1 VPSAEVG
8 PSLAPRVHPKRR
20 HRLLGVI
27 ASILVL
33 VMARPAAAAFPS
45 DSCLTLRPLVDAGRT
60 DVLGDYAE
68 VGVRC
73 LSGPWSLELGT
84 RFTEATQTTW
94 PVGVLSYDHALDP
107 SWHLLV
113 VASAR
118 ERVGDYEAN
127 RLPEVTLRWK
137 PPVSNGMFSPSI
149 EISAGSLQSVQFG
162 TQALRA
168 GVVATVA
175 TPSVR
180 MGSFSMGASIQAGD
194 YTYGTGQNSS
204 FYVAEIDAGVRI
216 SDAVGLELIYV
227 NQQGFGTSPLVF
239 DFVNL
244 ERVLIARLDVA
255 VGPDAEVALSTSIF
269 VPAQAP
275 PPTPLIPSPPSVSI
289 RDASIVYSRPSQ
301 GWSIGV
307 GWHQVDGR
315 VFLIA
320 TLQ

>member
-1 VPSAEVG
+1 
-8 PSLAPRVHPKRR
+8 
-20 HRLLGVI
+20 
-27 ASILVL
+27 
-33 VMARPAAAAFPS
+33 VMAHPAAAAVPS
-45 DSCLTLRPLVDAGRT
+45 DACATVRPLIDVGRT
-60 DVLGDYAE
+60 DVLGNYAE
-68 VGVRC
+68 VGARC
-73 LSGPWSLELGT
+73 LFGPWSIELGA

-107 SWHLLV
+107 SWHLIV
-113 VASAR
+113 AASAR

-127 RLPEVTLRWK
+127 RLPELTLRWK
-137 PPVSNGMFSPSI
+137 PAVPDGAFAPSLDL
-149 EISAGSLQSVQFG
+149 SAGWLQSVQFG
-162 TQALRA
+162 TQAFRTGA
-168 GVVATVA
+168 VATIA
-175 TPSVR
+175 SPSFR
-180 MGSFSMGASIQAGD
+180 MGSVSIGGSVQAGD
-194 YTYGTGQNSS
+194 YAYGMGQNTS
-204 FYVAEIDAGVRI
+204 FYVAEIDAGLRI
-216 SDAVGLELIYV
+216 TQAVGVELIYV

-255 VGPDAEVALSTSIF
+255 VGPDAEIAVSTSVF

-275 PPTPLIPSPPSVSI
+275 PSTPLIPSPPSVFV